1 MDILLDIPTPLL
13 TRVFSHLGDD
23 ATDAQVSRFVQQAIE
38 AQLAGSGRRPQHAKA
53 AAPDHGRGFDEH
65 VLAMA
70 PATDAGRVKV
80 TEPFP
85 EKQVVGVTDSEG
97 REWLWGQVNRI
108 LPLKFVLRA
117 ILNVA
122 PEGQLSMEDAHP
134 LLRPVSR
141 NFALLLRDIDER
153 KGTRRDDR
161 LDVGFPSGDDEDAA
175 LTRFLSQFFF
185 DLREDG
191 GVSGALPLLRFV
203 GPAVDHSIGLTAAGL
218 DFARLENPI
227 LNGQGKS
234 GRRLSADET
243 RFYVQ
248 HVMEHVPGEAAA
260 FRVIAEALRNRV
272 HTNKELATLLRG
284 TVGNDWSESLVST
297 QRSGAM
303 GRMLDLGLTRRE
315 RRGVRVRFY
324 LTDAGDSLL
333 PAGGGG

>member
-13 TRVFSHLGDD
+13 TRVFAHLGEG

-38 AQLAGSGRRPQHAKA
+38 AQLAGPGRSSQQSKA
-53 AAPDHGRGFDEH
+53 PAPGRGLDKDL
-65 VLAMA
+65 LAVIPGA
-70 PATDAGRVKV
+70 DAASVPV
-80 TEPFP
+80 IEPFP
-85 EKQVVGVTDSEG
+85 EEQVVGVTDSKG
-97 REWLWGQVNRI
+97 RKWLWGQVNRI
-108 LPLKFVLRA
+108 FPLKFVLRA

-122 PEGQLSMEDAHP
+122 PEGQLNLEDAHP

-153 KGTRRDDR
+153 EETRRDNR

-185 DLREDG
+185 DRRVDG
-191 GVSGALPLLRFV
+191 SVSGALPLLRFV
-203 GPAVDHSIGLTAAGL
+203 GPAGDDRIGLTAAGL

-227 LNGQGKS
+227 LNGK
-234 GRRLSADET
+234 GRTRRRISAEEG

-260 FRVIAEALRNRV
+260 FRVIAQALRNRV
-272 HTNKELATLLRG
+272 HTNEELAAHLRR
-284 TVGNDWSESLVST
+284 TVGSDWSESLVST

-315 RRGVRVRFY
+315 RRGVRVKFY
-324 LTDAGDSLL
+324 LTETGDSLL
-333 PAGGGG
+333 PAVGGG